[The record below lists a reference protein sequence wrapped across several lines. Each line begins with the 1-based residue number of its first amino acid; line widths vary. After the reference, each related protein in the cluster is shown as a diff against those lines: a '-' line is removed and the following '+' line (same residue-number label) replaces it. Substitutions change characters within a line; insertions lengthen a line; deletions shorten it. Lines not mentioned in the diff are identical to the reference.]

1 MASFAVITAVVASL
15 IVNSNNEN
23 QHKGVCESIYEQL
36 YPIYENSAKISN
48 FNQNDIYKNIYLMQT
63 HLNLT
68 LSKTCE
74 KPSIKEL
81 PWLAKTP
88 YNYQVSPFYEF
99 TLIWE
104 SFAVLYRG
112 LTILSVDMIIMT
124 MMIYIKFQ
132 FETIN
137 SDLVRECLISF

>member
-15 IVNSNNEN
+15 FVNSSNEN
-23 QHKGVCESIYEQL
+23 QHKAICKTVYEKL
-36 YPIYENSAKISN
+36 YPNYEKSMSKIPN
-48 FNQNDIYKNIYLMQT
+48 FNQNNIYKNIYLMQT
-63 HLNLT
+63 YLNQT
-68 LSKTCE
+68 LSVTCE
-74 KPSIKEL
+74 KPAVKEL

-88 YNYQVSPFYEF
+88 YNYQVSPYYEF

-104 SFAVLYRG
+104 SLAILYRG

-132 FETIN
+132 FEIIN
-137 SDLVRECLISF
+137 SDLVW